1 MNSSLKNVVISE
13 KKANEQFEG
22 TEIIRADEANAKEEQ
37 RRWFRE
43 AKFGMMIHWGLYSL
57 LAGEYRG
64 QKSTR
69 TAEWIQSNFRIPN
82 AEYER
87 LAGAFNPIYF
97 DADEW
102 VSLAREAGMKYIVM
116 TAKHHEGFAMF
127 HSECDSYNI
136 VDATPFGRD
145 VIAELSE
152 ACCKQ
157 NMPFGL
163 YYSQE
168 LDWHE
173 PHGGG
178 YFPKCLAVGGLH
190 WTNNWDY
197 PDDAA
202 KNFDICFCKKTL
214 PQVRELLTRYGDLC
228 LIWFD
233 TPKQI
238 TPEQS
243 DELYRL
249 VKELQPNALINSR
262 IGNGRGD
269 YRSTGD
275 NGTNETPQTDELMEC
290 PATMNDSWGFRYYD
304 NDWRSAEEILALKER
319 LNSRGINLLL
329 NVGPDHLGRIPSS
342 SADILRAVGKG
353 LDSFIKI

>member
-1 MNSSLKNVVISE
+1 VKISE
-13 KKANEQFEG
+13 KKANDTFEG
-22 TEIIRADEANAKEEQ
+22 TEVTREGGLDHKAAQK
-37 RRWFRE
+37 RWFRE
-43 AKFGMMIHWGLYSL
+43 AKYGMMIHWGLYSL

-87 LAGAFNPIYF
+87 LAKAFNPIYF

-102 VSLAREAGMKYIVM
+102 VTLAREAGMKYIVM

-127 HSECDSYNI
+127 KSECDGYNV

-145 VIAELSE
+145 VIAELAE
-152 ACCKQ
+152 ACRKQ

-178 YFPKCLAVGGLH
+178 YFPKRLAVGGLH

-202 KNFDICFCKKTL
+202 KNFDICFRKKTL
-214 PQVRELLTRYGDLC
+214 QQVREILTKYGELC

-243 DELYRL
+243 DELYAL
-249 VKELQPNALINSR
+249 VKELQPNCLINSR
-262 IGNGRGD
+262 IGNGMGD
-269 YRSTGD
+269 YISMGD
-275 NGTNETPQTDELMEC
+275 NEIPDEYMEGVLVES
-290 PATMNDSWGFRYYD
+290 PTTLNDTWGFKYFD
-304 NDWRSAEEILALKER
+304 DHWKSAERVRQIKKH
-319 LNSRGINLLL
+319 LNDRGVNYLL
-329 NVGPDHLGRIPSS
+329 NVGPDHLGRIP
-342 SADILRAVGKG
+342 APAIEILRAVGKNN
-353 LDSFIKI
+353 D

>member
-1 MNSSLKNVVISE
+1 MNNRVDDIKISLKN
-13 KKANEQFEG
+13 ANDTFEG
-22 TEIIRADEANAKEEQ
+22 TEVTRENRVEDKAAQ
-37 RRWFRE
+37 RHWFRE
-43 AKFGMMIHWGLYSL
+43 AQFGMMIHWGLYSL

-87 LAGAFNPIYF
+87 LAEAFNPIYF

-102 VSLAREAGMKYIVM
+102 VSLASEAGMKYIVM

-127 HSECDSYNI
+127 KSECDSYNI

-145 VIAELSE
+145 VIGELAE
-152 ACCKQ
+152 ACRKQ

-178 YFPKCLAVGGLH
+178 YFSKRLAVGGLH
-190 WTNNWDY
+190 WTNNWDF

-202 KNFDICFCKKTL
+202 KNFDICFRKKTL
-214 PQVRELLTRYGDLC
+214 PQVREILTKYGELC
-228 LIWFD
+228 LVWFD

-249 VKELQPNALINSR
+249 VKELQSKALINSR

-275 NGTNETPQTDELMEC
+275 NGTDETPADDELMEC

-304 NDWRSAEEILALKER
+304 NDWRSADEILALRAR
-319 LNSRGINLLL
+319 LNARGVNLLL

-342 SADILRAVGKG
+342 SADILREVGKR
-353 LDSFIKI
+353 S